1 MANQES
7 KQPVYKDHLTA
18 WRPDYP
24 MVWNTSCKTEIGII
38 IDDLAYQ
45 PRTINP
51 LFNVNLRAFTV
62 SRDAIAKCIG
72 QC

>member
-7 KQPVYKDHLTA
+7 KRPVYKDHLTA

-24 MVWNTSCKTEIGII
+24 VMWNKNGINRCFDLFLRPIGGE
-38 IDDLAYQ
+38 LLQRNY
-45 PRTINP
+45 N
-51 LFNVNLRAFTV
+51 AFSTA
-62 SRDAIAKCIG
+62 RDAIAKCIG

>member
-7 KQPVYKDHLTA
+7 KPAYKDHLTA

-24 MVWNTSCKTEIGII
+24 MMWNASYKTEVGII
-38 IDDLAYQ
+38 IDDLASQ

-51 LFNVNLRAFTV
+51 LFNRNFRAFV
-62 SRDAIAKCIG
+62 VAREAIAKCIG

>member
-7 KQPVYKDHLTA
+7 KPAYKDHLTA

-24 MVWNTSCKTEIGII
+24 MVWNLVHGKRIYDYESMSVAMSAKERV
-38 IDDLAYQ
+38 L
-45 PRTINP
+45 
-51 LFNVNLRAFTV
+51 NVRAFVTA
-62 SRDAIAKCIG
+62 RDAIAKCIG

>member
-24 MVWNTSCKTEIGII
+24 VMWNITIFGDCADLKNEPKGISSKHI
-38 IDDLAYQ
+38 RD
-45 PRTINP
+45 RNINS
-51 LFNVNLRAFTV
+51 FTTA
-62 SRDAIAKCIG
+62 RNAIAKCIG